1 MKNSNGNN
9 TTDISAKR
17 IFCFCLSFLIILA
30 VSDFLPVHGEEK
42 VYNEVIRLHV
52 LANSDSELDQSV
64 KLKVRDSIIEKSN
77 VFFSED
83 AKNKEEAEK
92 NIKSK
97 AEALVRFVDEVLTE
111 NGVNYKASIKLGLE
125 SYPERVYDGIT
136 YPAGEY
142 VSFRIL
148 LGDGEGQNWWCVLF
162 PPLCTDA
169 AKAKESLTINT
180 EAKKTFTEKETRYV
194 FRLKILEIFKRFNSN
209 RKVFHSIPE

>member
-97 AEALVRFVDEVLTE
+97 AEALVRFVDEVLAE